1 MRRLYLIRHGHP
13 DFPLGA
19 HMCLGHTDT
28 PLGAPGRMQA
38 CALGRGLGD
47 RGLTVFSSPLVRC
60 LETAA
65 PLGSEAIIVPALIE
79 QDMGPWDGLDFDQIR
94 RRWPELYARR
104 GAEPLLVPPGAETL
118 AQVQARVMPAL
129 RGCLEKSEGDI
140 AIVAHASVI
149 QAVLAA
155 VGGVPLEESRPLR
168 PPYASCTTIIENGAL
183 RIERAAS
190 LFYPPL
196 SPALASGLLL
206 AAEPGDRVAAHCR
219 AVAREA
225 LNLNTTEMGVK

>member
-65 PLGSEAIIVPALIE
+65 ILYHGIFNSLVLSEYRAFAFVLPALVCLPQLILR
-79 QDMGPWDGLDFDQIR
+79 MKP
-94 RRWPELYARR
+94 
-104 GAEPLLVPPGAETL
+104 VKTL
-118 AQVQARVMPAL
+118 
-129 RGCLEKSEGDI
+129 
-140 AIVAHASVI
+140 
-149 QAVLAA
+149 
-155 VGGVPLEESRPLR
+155 
-168 PPYASCTTIIENGAL
+168 
-183 RIERAAS
+183 
-190 LFYPPL
+190 
-196 SPALASGLLL
+196 
-206 AAEPGDRVAAHCR
+206 
-219 AVAREA
+219 
-225 LNLNTTEMGVK
+225 